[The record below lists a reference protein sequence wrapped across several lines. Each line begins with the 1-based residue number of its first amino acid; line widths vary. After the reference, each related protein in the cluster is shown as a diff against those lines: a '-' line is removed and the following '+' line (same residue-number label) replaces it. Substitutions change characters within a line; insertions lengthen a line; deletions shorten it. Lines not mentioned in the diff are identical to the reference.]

1 MGGMLGAIENG
12 FAYREIQTASA
23 AFQKKVDSGERTIV
37 GLNRFIMPEEEG
49 AHEQDILEVDPNVEA
64 AQKEKLAALKQ
75 RRDHRKVVQSL
86 EDLAEAVDRDENLM
100 PTIIDAVKQYA
111 TIGEISG
118 VMREKWGEFK
128 AVTYI

>member
-12 FAYREIQTASA
+12 FAHREIQAASA
-23 AFQKKVDSGERTIV
+23 AFQKKVESGERTIV
-37 GLNRFIMPEEEG
+37 GLNRFTMPEEAG
-49 AHEQDILEVDPNVEA
+49 IHEQDLLEVDPNVEE
-64 AQKEKLAALKQ
+64 AQKAKLAALKQ
-75 RRDHRKVVQSL
+75 RRDRREVAQALK
-86 EDLAEAVDRDENLM
+86 DLAEAVDRDDNLM
-100 PTIIDAVKQYA
+100 PYIIDSVKQYA